1 MKILHIISSRGWG
14 GAENSAIY
22 LAKKQI
28 EKGHKAF
35 FFIHSFNKKMI
46 FLLNNNKVP
55 YYSIFDPERKNVF
68 AVKKIIKLCR
78 TENIDII
85 HTHLGTG
92 NYLGVLAGNFLK
104 IPVVSTINIFSGY
117 PYYAFACRLLFVSL
131 AVKDYFIKYF
141 SSEEYKEYMPGN
153 LERIINKIFKL
164 EYNVID
170 IKEIVSKM
178 DIIYERINEAE
189 FINYGINN
197 IDPNRSSVNIKNN
210 IDSCGNIDEFKNF
223 FNIGM
228 AGRVT
233 EQKGHIYFV
242 KAAELLIKS
251 GLKPLS
257 GKPLMFHIVGSGSDE
272 KMLKN
277 MVRKIGI
284 SNNLKFWGY
293 QSDVKKFVNMFD
305 VAVSCSLNEPFGVN
319 NIEYMFMKKP
329 CIATST
335 GGIPEVYGNTNII
348 IPPKDTLKLKEAIEM
363 YINNPD
369 IMKKESL
376 KGFERANRLFQSD
389 ISVNRIISIYEDMI
403 SRTPC
408 L

>member
-28 EKGHKAF
+28 EKGHKAV

-46 FLLNNNKVP
+46 FLLKNNKVP
-55 YYSIFDPERKNVF
+55 YYSILDPERKNVF

-117 PYYAFACRLLFVSL
+117 PYYSLADRLLFASL
-131 AVKDYFIKYF
+131 SVKDYFIKYF
-141 SSEEYKEYMPGN
+141 SSEEYNEYMPGSI
-153 LERIINKIFKL
+153 ERIINKIFKL
-164 EYNVID
+164 KYNTID
-170 IKEIVSKM
+170 IKESVSKM
-178 DIIYERINEAE
+178 DIIYERINESE

-197 IDPNRSSVNIKNN
+197 INYNCNGDCIKSNIN
-210 IDSCGNIDEFKNF
+210 SCENLDRFKNF
-223 FNIGM
+223 FNIGIT
-228 AGRVT
+228 GRVT
-233 EQKGHIYFV
+233 EQKGQVYFV

-251 GLKPLS
+251 GLKPS
-257 GKPLMFHIVGSGSDE
+257 SNKSLMFHIVGNGSDE

-277 MVRKIGI
+277 MVKKIGI
-284 SNNLKFWGY
+284 LNNFRFWGY

-348 IPPKDTLKLKEAIEM
+348 IPPKDPLKLKEAIEM

-376 KGFERANRLFQSD
+376 KGFERASRLFQSD
-389 ISVNRIISIYEDMI
+389 NSVNRIISIYEDMI
-403 SRTPC
+403 SRTSC
-408 L
+408 F